1 MNDGSRRTFLEQL
14 AGAAGG
20 FALARLASGCGTPV
34 DGSVTPV
41 GGVAT
46 LSFTQFPQLQTVG
59 DSVIVDAGSTR
70 LLVVR
75 ISSTAA
81 TALSAT
87 CTHQSCTVSYQGGN
101 VPIECGCH
109 GSQFQLDGSVLRGP
123 ARRALALY
131 PAALDASGVAVTL
144 G

>member
-1 MNDGSRRTFLEQL
+1 MNQAARRTFLEQI
-14 AGAAGG
+14 AGAAGA

-34 DGSVTPV
+34 DGSVTPM
-41 GGVAT
+41 GGIAT
-46 LSFTQFPQLQTVG
+46 LSFAQFPQLQTVG
-59 DSVIVDAGSTR
+59 DSVIVDAGSIR

-81 TALSAT
+81 TALSAI
-87 CTHQSCTVSYQGGN
+87 CTHQQCTVSYVGGN

-109 GSQFQLDGSVLRGP
+109 GSQFQLDSSVVHGP
-123 ARRALALY
+123 ANRALKLY
-131 PAALDASGVAVTL
+131 SAALDPGGVNVTL